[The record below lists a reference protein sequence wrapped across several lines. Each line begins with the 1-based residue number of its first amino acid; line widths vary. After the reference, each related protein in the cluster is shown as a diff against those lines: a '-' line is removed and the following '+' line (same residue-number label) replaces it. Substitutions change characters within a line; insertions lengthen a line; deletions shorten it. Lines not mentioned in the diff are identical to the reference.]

1 MKCLTI
7 QDIEWRVTR
16 QKKEDTCP
24 TKRHIKRQMKH
35 IITLF
40 NDFIL
45 SNCSSREE
53 FDECF
58 KLQSKANK
66 SSVNSSR
73 YLKEEFYKALY
84 APGGVSECGS
94 SGSGRSGGSGGG
106 SGGDS
111 GSSGD
116 SGGVSECGSDSGMS
130 SLQQEADGAGA
141 GAGNII
147 RLSLIENKLSVSISL
162 AGEMELYKRTYKTIG
177 GTATAPLPEHQA
189 SACIQWALHT
199 IYDRFNDEEKARMSI
214 NNIIVPF
221 AGTGTLGFE
230 SLLTLWGPTGSGLFT
245 ARSFPFDDFPIVRAT
260 TNGGMKSD
268 GNDGKLKLSDM
279 IREEMRKEI
288 AQKVSDIRTDITC
301 DSYLP
306 QLCSGAR
313 VLFSDINE
321 DALKTC
327 GDNIASFIQSSGNV
341 FTERMFM
348 KPQCIDFLNED
359 IEMSKVLCHTVM
371 SPHEESASEECVSK
385 SEYSKGTTFILLNPP
400 FGLRLAKNSSTL
412 SMYTRLATQVIC
424 MRDELLTL
432 KTLVPSELL
441 SPTPSLVGL
450 CLCPDVK
457 TWSTFI
463 TSLTANQFE
472 CETTHFSLGGNDMRL
487 VCFWDK
493 GQGGVATSIVD

>member
-84 APGGVSECGS
+84 ASGGVSECGS
-94 SGSGRSGGSGGG
+94 GGSGSGSSV
-106 SGGDS
+106 SEC

-116 SGGVSECGSDSGMS
+116 SGVSECGSDSGMS
-130 SLQQEADGAGA
+130 SLQQEADGARA
-141 GAGNII
+141 RAGNII

-260 TNGGMKSD
+260 TNGGMKSY

-288 AQKVSDIRTDITC
+288 AHKVSGIRTDITC
-301 DSYLP
+301 DSYFP

-313 VLFSDINE
+313 VLFSDIND

-359 IEMSKVLCHTVM
+359 IDMSKVLCHTVM
-371 SPHEESASEECVSK
+371 SPHGGANEESVSK